1 MKKTIY
7 ALFDVA
13 NSPYTILVITFI
25 FGPYF
30 AKEIVGDPVK
40 GAAYWQWTSGICAVS
55 VAIFGPL
62 IGSISDN
69 LKNGRKYAFIVT
81 TLLCIAVTTLF
92 YDAMPDPNFI
102 IFTLVIFFLSNFFYE
117 ISQMFYHSLLPN
129 FSKKK
134 NIGSVSGF
142 AFSLGYIAILP
153 VLFFILQFFILPET
167 TLFNLDKSTGEH
179 VRFIAYIVVCW
190 FLLFSLPILI
200 KLLDITIES
209 PKKTKIFIGLK
220 ELIWNNGITIKGKF
234 LIARLF
240 YADGL
245 VVLITGGGVY
255 AAGVHGFNQKELIIL
270 AFIGNFVAA
279 ITSYF
284 GGHLNDRFGS
294 KQVIEKCLIGFILTI
309 ILMVLSRNKQ
319 EFFIAVMF
327 VGVFAGPLQSAS
339 RVLMTNLLNEKDLGK
354 GFGLFTFSARSTAF
368 IGPLLVGTLTY
379 YISQK
384 YALLAVIP
392 LFTIGYLIFKKLD
405 IKEKYPQ

>member
-1 MKKTIY
+1 M
-7 ALFDVA
+7 
-13 NSPYTILVITFI
+13 
-25 FGPYF
+25 
-30 AKEIVGDPVK
+30 
-40 GAAYWQWTSGICAVS
+40 
-55 VAIFGPL
+55 
-62 IGSISDN
+62 
-69 LKNGRKYAFIVT
+69 
-81 TLLCIAVTTLF
+81 
-92 YDAMPDPNFI
+92 
-102 IFTLVIFFLSNFFYE
+102 
-117 ISQMFYHSLLPN
+117 
-129 FSKKK
+129 
-134 NIGSVSGF
+134 
-142 AFSLGYIAILP
+142 
-153 VLFFILQFFILPET
+153 
-167 TLFNLDKSTGEH
+167 
-179 VRFIAYIVVCW
+179 
-190 FLLFSLPILI
+190 
-200 KLLDITIES
+200 DITIQS
-209 PKKTKIFIGLK
+209 PKKTKLFIGLK
-220 ELIWNNGITIKGKF
+220 ELIWNNGLTIKGKF

-245 VVLITGGGVY
+245 VVLITGGGIY

-284 GGHLNDRFGS
+284 GGYLNDRFGS

-392 LFTIGYLIFKKLD
+392 LFAIGYLIFKKLD

>member
-1 MKKTIY
+1 M
-7 ALFDVA
+7 
-13 NSPYTILVITFI
+13 
-25 FGPYF
+25 
-30 AKEIVGDPVK
+30 
-40 GAAYWQWTSGICAVS
+40 
-55 VAIFGPL
+55 
-62 IGSISDN
+62 
-69 LKNGRKYAFIVT
+69 
-81 TLLCIAVTTLF
+81 
-92 YDAMPDPNFI
+92 
-102 IFTLVIFFLSNFFYE
+102 
-117 ISQMFYHSLLPN
+117 
-129 FSKKK
+129 
-134 NIGSVSGF
+134 
-142 AFSLGYIAILP
+142 
-153 VLFFILQFFILPET
+153 
-167 TLFNLDKSTGEH
+167 
-179 VRFIAYIVVCW
+179 
-190 FLLFSLPILI
+190 
-200 KLLDITIES
+200 DITIES
-209 PKKTKIFIGLK
+209 PKKTKLFIGLK
-220 ELIWNNGITIKGKF
+220 ELIWNNGLTIKGKF

-245 VVLITGGGVY
+245 VVLITGGGIY

-392 LFTIGYLIFKKLD
+392 LFAIGYLIFKKLD

>member
-134 NIGSVSGF
+134 I
-142 AFSLGYIAILP
+142 
-153 VLFFILQFFILPET
+153 
-167 TLFNLDKSTGEH
+167 
-179 VRFIAYIVVCW
+179 
-190 FLLFSLPILI
+190 
-200 KLLDITIES
+200 
-209 PKKTKIFIGLK
+209 
-220 ELIWNNGITIKGKF
+220 
-234 LIARLF
+234 
-240 YADGL
+240 
-245 VVLITGGGVY
+245 
-255 AAGVHGFNQKELIIL
+255 
-270 AFIGNFVAA
+270 
-279 ITSYF
+279 
-284 GGHLNDRFGS
+284 
-294 KQVIEKCLIGFILTI
+294 
-309 ILMVLSRNKQ
+309 
-319 EFFIAVMF
+319 
-327 VGVFAGPLQSAS
+327 
-339 RVLMTNLLNEKDLGK
+339 
-354 GFGLFTFSARSTAF
+354 
-368 IGPLLVGTLTY
+368 
-379 YISQK
+379 
-384 YALLAVIP
+384 
-392 LFTIGYLIFKKLD
+392 
-405 IKEKYPQ
+405 

>member
-1 MKKTIY
+1 
-7 ALFDVA
+7 
-13 NSPYTILVITFI
+13 
-25 FGPYF
+25 
-30 AKEIVGDPVK
+30 
-40 GAAYWQWTSGICAVS
+40 
-55 VAIFGPL
+55 
-62 IGSISDN
+62 
-69 LKNGRKYAFIVT
+69 
-81 TLLCIAVTTLF
+81 
-92 YDAMPDPNFI
+92 MPDPNFI

-134 NIGSVSGF
+134 NICYVSGF

-200 KLLDITIES
+200 KLLDITIQS
-209 PKKTKIFIGLK
+209 PKKTKLFIGLK
-220 ELIWNNGITIKGKF
+220 ELIWNNGLTIKGKF

-245 VVLITGGGVY
+245 VVLITGGGIY

-392 LFTIGYLIFKKLD
+392 LFAIGYLIFKKLD

>member
-392 LFTIGYLIFKKLD
+392 LFAIGYLIFKKLD